1 MLHSGRAERLR
12 QATNTSKETIL
23 SIRTTCL
30 SALMLASAGFATSA
44 SAAQVV
50 DQQNTVFTAPNNTG
64 TASPSIGQSFT
75 AGMGQIDFVTFSLYV
90 TRAASYRVDLYAG
103 SGFAGTLLGSS
114 NTQAL
119 AIGTTVTPVEFDF
132 GSQISLDVNSVYTVN
147 VVQVGQAPQSFKLG
161 ALISRS
167 NPYAGGSWF
176 NADGTAT
183 LANDMVFAEGY
194 TPTAAVPEPANAALL
209 MAGLGFTG
217 WVARRRKTPR

>member
-1 MLHSGRAERLR
+1 MF
-12 QATNTSKETIL
+12 
-23 SIRTTCL
+23 IRTTSI
-30 SALMLASAGFATSA
+30 SALTLTLALAGVATSA
-44 SAAQVV
+44 SAATQVI

-64 TASPSIGQSFT
+64 TASPAIGQSFT
-75 AGMGQIDFVTFSLYV
+75 AGLGLIDFVNFSLYV

-119 AIGTTVTPVEFDF
+119 AIGTTVAPVEFDF
-132 GSQISLDVNSVYTVN
+132 DSQISLDVNSVYTFEL
-147 VVQVGQAPQSFKLG
+147 VQVGAAPDPFKLG

-176 NADGTAT
+176 NSDGTAT

-194 TPTAAVPEPANAALL
+194 TPSAAVPEPANAALL
-209 MAGLGFTG
+209 LAGLGFMG
-217 WVARRRKTPR
+217 LMSWVARRRKTPS